1 MKTKLKYFRF
11 ILGFTL
17 FAIFLV
23 SCNKS
28 ANTTTAVDSQK
39 LKVTTTTT
47 MLKDLIQTIGG
58 DKVEVTNLMG
68 EGVDPHLYNASAG
81 DIDKLANADLIIY
94 GGLHLEGKMGDIFGK
109 LESSGKNIL
118 DVGGTLD
125 KNLLIFE
132 AENTPDPHVW
142 FDTNLWILEAEA
154 VAAKL
159 SDIDSKNADYYMS
172 NLEKYKKD
180 IRDLTGYTIKRISE
194 IPESGRVLVTAHD
207 AFGYFAKQFGL
218 EVRSIQGISTDSE
231 AGTKDISEL
240 ADFIVKRKIKAVF
253 IESSVPKKTIES
265 LQEAVKAKGGEVKIG
280 GELYSDSLGDKEHDT
295 DTYIKT
301 VKKNV
306 DVIVEALK

>member
-1 MKTKLKYFRF
+1 MRKKLKYFGF
-11 ILGFTL
+11 ILGFILCIT
-17 FAIFLV
+17 FLV

-28 ANTTTAVDSQK
+28 ENTADSSQK
-39 LKVTTTTT
+39 LKITTTTT

-58 DKVEVTNLMG
+58 DKVEVINLMG

-81 DIDKLANADLIIY
+81 DVEKLANADVIIY

-109 LESSGKNIL
+109 LENSGKNIL
-118 DVGGTLD
+118 DVGSTLD

-132 AENTPDPHVW
+132 AENNPDPHVW
-142 FDTNLWILEAEA
+142 FNTDLWLLEAEA

-159 SDIDSKNADYYMS
+159 SDADPENKEYYMS
-172 NLEKYKKD
+172 NLESYKKE
-180 IRDLTGYTIKRISE
+180 INDLTGYIVRRINE
-194 IPESGRVLVTAHD
+194 IPESKRVLITAHD

-218 EVRSIQGISTDSE
+218 EVKSIQGISTDSE

-240 ADFIVKRKIKAVF
+240 ADFIVKREIKAVF
-253 IESSVPKKTIES
+253 IESSVPRKTIES
-265 LQEAVKAKGGEVKIG
+265 LQEAVKARGWEVKIG

-306 DVIVEALK
+306 DIITEALK

>member
-1 MKTKLKYFRF
+1 MRKKLKYFGF
-11 ILGFTL
+11 ILGFILCIT
-17 FAIFLV
+17 FLV

-28 ANTTTAVDSQK
+28 ENTAVNAQK
-39 LKVTTTTT
+39 LKITTTTT

-58 DKVEVTNLMG
+58 DKVEVVNLMG

-81 DIDKLANADLIIY
+81 DVEKLANADIIIY

-109 LESSGKNIL
+109 LENSGKNIL

-142 FDTNLWILEAEA
+142 FNTDLWLLEAKA

-159 SDIDSKNADYYMS
+159 SDADPENKEYYMS
-172 NLEKYKKD
+172 NLENYEKE
-180 IRDLTGYTIKRISE
+180 INSLTGYITQRINE
-194 IPESGRVLVTAHD
+194 IPESKRVLITAHD

-218 EVRSIQGISTDSE
+218 EVKSIQGISTDSE

-240 ADFIVKRKIKAVF
+240 ADFIVKREIKAVF
-253 IESSVPKKTIES
+253 IESSVPRKTIES
-265 LQEAVKAKGGEVKIG
+265 LQEAVKARGWEVKIG

-306 DVIVEALK
+306 DVITEALK